1 MLAFLEM
8 TFVFVTLAL
17 LHSQRKLL
25 GQASFYFCAGVLFVF
40 AQFVAASNLQV
51 IGGFT
56 GFDFYIGST
65 VLTLPFL
72 AALLLIYI
80 TEGTLAA
87 QRLIIACLAA
97 LGLFVYLVYLTTIQ
111 CNWLGFAISQGNSA
125 DTLSI
130 LLTHTRRTMSG
141 SVLALVADLFLLPIF
156 YQRLRNVG
164 CRTAFCV
171 LGAMVFAQII
181 DSFVYM
187 FVARGIHEFWWLE
200 FNNSLIIKS
209 IATAWLSGL
218 VSIYLFYIEKGT
230 DERGRR
236 ALDIFFAF
244 FGSYGKAQA
253 LERNLREWEGRYK
266 LLVENA
272 SEMIMLVSSAGI
284 ILEANR
290 AAARLIAKT
299 GKTLVGEELLDK
311 LEDEYG
317 KPLGQSIFEL
327 PPSEH
332 PSKRIRCFVISSDG
346 EKVYLD
352 MVIAEIRLEDV
363 SMYIV
368 QGRDI
373 TEESRLARE
382 KELLSEQLD
391 HSQRLDSIGKLAG
404 GVAHDFNNHIHA
416 ILGHLDLIRLY
427 SKNEDPKVT
436 RHLEKITQISEQAG
450 RLTHQLLGFARKGK
464 YHEENLDLRELL
476 KYSTE
481 LFLPNSQKNM
491 VMELK
496 LPPEPMMV
504 RGDLLQ
510 LQQVFINF
518 MINARD
524 AMENNPEEKGMLL
537 KITAGEAVEVKVT
550 EKEAHGMIMPAGR
563 REDYYAVA
571 ISDNGS
577 GMSPEVVAR
586 VFEPFFTTK
595 PYGKG
600 TGMGLAM
607 IYGTI
612 TNHLGWIQFTTS
624 DGEGTTFYVFLPK
637 LSQLTSIPRPRGK
650 SEKTV

>member
-1 MLAFLEM
+1 M

-17 LHSQRKLL
+17 LHSQRKLI
-25 GQASFYFCAGVLFVF
+25 GHTAFYFCAGVLFVF
-40 AQFVAASNLQV
+40 AQFIAASNLQI
-51 IGGFT
+51 IGGIT

-72 AALLLIYI
+72 ASLLLIYI

-97 LGLFVYLVYLTTIQ
+97 FGLFVYLVHLTVIQ
-111 CNWLGFAISQGNSA
+111 CNWLGSAISQGASA

-130 LLTHTRRTMSG
+130 LLAHTRRTMSG

-164 CRTAFCV
+164 CRTAFCI

-187 FVARGIHEFWWLE
+187 SIAHDIREFWWLE
-200 FNNSLIIKS
+200 INNSLIIKS

-218 VSIYLFYIEKGT
+218 VSIYLFYIEK
-230 DERGRR
+230 EPEKQKRG

-244 FGSYGKAQA
+244 FGGYGKAQA

-272 SEMIMLVSSAGI
+272 SEMIMLVSSNGT

-290 AAARLIAKT
+290 AASRIMSAPG
-299 GKTLVGEELLDK
+299 GKLVGSELFSR

-317 KPLGQSIFEL
+317 KPLAGSL
-327 PPSEH
+327 PEH
-332 PSKRIRCFVISSDG
+332 ADSDSRRLLCFVTGHGG
-346 EKVYLD
+346 EKIHLD
-352 MVIAEIRLEDV
+352 MSVARIDLEDV
-363 SMYIV
+363 SMYII

-404 GVAHDFNNHIHA
+404 GVAHDFNNYIHA

-427 SKNEDPKVT
+427 NKSENPKIT

-476 KYSTE
+476 KYSIE

-491 VMELK
+491 ALDLQ
-496 LPPEPMMV
+496 LPKEPMQI

-524 AMENNPEEKGMLL
+524 AVENNPEEKGRLL
-537 KITAGEAVEVKVT
+537 ELIADNAENITLPENNLY
-550 EKEAHGMIMPAGR
+550 GMRLPGADFR
-563 REDYYAVA
+563 DYYVV
-571 ISDNGS
+571 IIRDNGC
-577 GMSPEVVAR
+577 GMSREVTDR
-586 VFEPFFTTK
+586 IFEPFFTTK

-612 TNHLGWIQFTTS
+612 TNHLGWVQLTTE
-624 DGEGTTFYVFLPK
+624 EGKGATFYVFLPK
-637 LSQLTSIPRPRGK
+637 LSRLKSIPRPAGSR
-650 SEKTV
+650 SA

>member
-1 MLAFLEM
+1 M
-8 TFVFVTLAL
+8 TFVFVALAL
-17 LHSQRKLL
+17 LHSQRKLI
-25 GQASFYFCAGVLFVF
+25 GQAAFYFCAGVLFVF
-40 AQFVAASNLQV
+40 AQFVAASNLQI
-51 IGGFT
+51 IGGIT

-72 AALLLIYI
+72 ASLLLIYI

-97 LGLFVYLVYLTTIQ
+97 LGLFVYLVHLTIIQ

-130 LLTHTRRTMSG
+130 LLTHTRRAMSG

-164 CRTAFCV
+164 CRTVFCI

-181 DSFVYM
+181 DSFIYM
-187 FVARGIHEFWWLE
+187 SVARGIQEFWWLE
-200 FNNSLIIKS
+200 LNNSLIIKS
-209 IATAWLSGL
+209 IATAWLSAL
-218 VSIYLFYIEKGT
+218 LAIYLFFIEK
-230 DERGRR
+230 EPEKQKRG

-244 FGSYGKAQA
+244 FGGYGKAQA

-272 SEMIMLVSSAGI
+272 SEMIMLVSATGT

-290 AAARLIAKT
+290 AANRILSAPGGKLIGSELFARLKD
-299 GKTLVGEELLDK
+299 EL
-311 LEDEYG
+311 G
-317 KPLGQSIFEL
+317 KPLAGALLEQACNDSARIHCSITGGG
-327 PPSEH
+327 
-332 PSKRIRCFVISSDG
+332 D
-346 EKVYLD
+346 EKIHLD
-352 MVIAEIRLEDV
+352 MSVARIELEDV
-363 SMYIV
+363 FMYII

-404 GVAHDFNNHIHA
+404 GVAHDFNNYIHA
-416 ILGHLDLIRLY
+416 ILGHLDLICLY
-427 SKNEDPKVT
+427 NKSDNPKII

-476 KYSTE
+476 KYSAE

-491 VMELK
+491 VLNLQ
-496 LPPEPMMV
+496 LPDESMPI

-524 AMENNPEEKGMLL
+524 AMENNPDDQ
-537 KITAGEAVEVKVT
+537 
-550 EKEAHGMIMPAGR
+550 GR
-563 REDYYAVA
+563 HLDLIASHAETIVLPEHNLYGLPLPGAALCDYYAVV
-571 ISDNGS
+571 IRDNGC
-577 GMSPEVVAR
+577 GMSREIIDR
-586 VFEPFFTTK
+586 IFEPFFTTK

-612 TNHLGWIQFTTS
+612 TNHLGWIQLTS
-624 DGEGTTFYVFLPK
+624 EEGAGTAFYVFLPRLIHPK
-637 LSQLTSIPRPRGK
+637 PAPLPGGPRGPDRPIK
-650 SEKTV
+650 MPDTI

>member
-1 MLAFLEM
+1 MATLLAFLEM

-17 LHSQRKLL
+17 LHSQRKLI
-25 GQASFYFCAGVLFVF
+25 GQAAFYFCAGVLFVF
-40 AQFVAASNLQV
+40 AQFVAASNIQIV
-51 IGGFT
+51 GGVT

-72 AALLLIYI
+72 ASLLLIYI

-87 QRLIIACLAA
+87 QRLIISCLAA
-97 LGLFVYLVYLTTIQ
+97 LGLFVYLVYLTIIQ

-141 SVLALVADLFLLPIF
+141 SVLALVTDLFLLPIF

-164 CRTAFCV
+164 CRTAFCI
-171 LGAMVFAQII
+171 LGAMIFAQII

-187 FVARGIHEFWWLE
+187 FVARGIQEFWWLE
-200 FNNSLIIKS
+200 LNNSLIIKS
-209 IATAWLSGL
+209 IATAWLSAL
-218 VSIYLFYIEKGT
+218 VSIYLFYIEK
-230 DERGRR
+230 EPEKQKRG
-236 ALDIFFAF
+236 ALDICFAF
-244 FGSYGKAQA
+244 FGGYGKAQA
-253 LERNLREWEGRYK
+253 LERNLREWEGRYR

-272 SEMIMLVSSAGI
+272 SEMIMLVSATGV

-290 AAARLIAKT
+290 AADKVMSASGEK
-299 GKTLVGEELLDK
+299 LVGKSLFGK

-317 KPLGQSIFEL
+317 KPFNRNILEQASN
-327 PPSEH
+327 STR
-332 PSKRIRCFVISSDG
+332 RIHSYIVNGSG
-346 EKVYLD
+346 EKLQLD
-352 MVIAEIRLEDV
+352 ISFVRIDLEDV
-363 SMYIV
+363 AMYIV

-404 GVAHDFNNHIHA
+404 GVAHDFNNYIHA

-427 SKNEDPKVT
+427 SKNENPKIT

-491 VMELK
+491 VLNLN
-496 LPPEPMMV
+496 LPKEPMPI

-524 AMENNPEEKGMLL
+524 AMENNSDEKGMFLDISADNAENINL
-537 KITAGEAVEVKVT
+537 PEINLYGMRLPGT
-550 EKEAHGMIMPAGR
+550 ELC
-563 REDYYAVA
+563 DYYAVT
-571 ISDNGS
+571 IQDNGC
-577 GMSPEVVAR
+577 GMSCEVVDHI
-586 VFEPFFTTK
+586 FEPFFTTK

-607 IYGTI
+607 IYGTV
-612 TNHLGWIQFTTS
+612 TNHLGWIQLSTQ
-624 DGEGTTFYVFLPK
+624 EGKGTAFYVFLPK
-637 LSQLTSIPRPRGK
+637 LSRFQTISLPRRK
-650 SEKTV
+650 